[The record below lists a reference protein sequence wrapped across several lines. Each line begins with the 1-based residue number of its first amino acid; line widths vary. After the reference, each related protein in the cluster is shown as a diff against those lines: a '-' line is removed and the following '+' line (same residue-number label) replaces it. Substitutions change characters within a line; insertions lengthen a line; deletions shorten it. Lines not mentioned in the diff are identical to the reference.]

1 MLCISRQLFN
11 MPSKNKKKKWALL
24 VSYSH
29 LLSTAQSGLAH
40 VMEASYCLKPLTES
54 RWSMQCG
61 PHWWDWCDQQWEPV
75 TQPQTG
81 HREALL
87 QPKVYNSSWG
97 HLRAQTLCRLLSED
111 LGMELFWGRGT
122 SIDLHIFRTSDM
134 LICSNKTQT
143 YACWERRWGV
153 GFIFLILSWVFSIL
167 LDCCFLLSRTYF
179 FVEKGFRRLL
189 SCGLISHNSFKFKL
203 SADSRELDA
212 SV

>member
-87 QPKVYNSSWG
+87 QPKVYDSTLGPKPCAGSYQRIWG
-97 HLRAQTLCRLLSED
+97 WSFFGVGVQVLTC
-111 LGMELFWGRGT
+111 T
-122 SIDLHIFRTSDM
+122 SLER
-134 LICSNKTQT
+134 LIC
-143 YACWERRWGV
+143 W
-153 GFIFLILSWVFSIL
+153 
-167 LDCCFLLSRTYF
+167 
-179 FVEKGFRRLL
+179 FVPIRPRPMHAESEG
-189 SCGLISHNSFKFKL
+189 
-203 SADSRELDA
+203 EE
-212 SV
+212 